1 MAESIRG
8 LTVEISADASSFN
21 KEMSSMRKAA
31 QQSQTELNALQKSL
45 ELEFDSDKFAR
56 AQKVAQNAIDQTAAN
71 ADALRRRLDYLEN
84 TGNIDTD
91 QYRKLKAELAK
102 TELQAQQLEK
112 QLEKI
117 NQIKFDAISARVTK
131 VGDAILNVG
140 KTLAPFSAAALA
152 AGTAAATLGVKTAA
166 TGAELDD
173 LSLRLGISAEKVQE
187 YQYVTAQ
194 AGVEWDTFEKALIKA
209 RAAIVDLS
217 AGTINNASK
226 ALQSLGLRVE
236 NFDSKEAMFD
246 GIIDALSN
254 MEDKTLQ
261 TAYANE
267 IFGDKIANQMLPY
280 LNAGTDAINQFK
292 SEFETIGAL
301 SNEQVAAL
309 AKLDDTIYLLKESLK
324 NVCLQ
329 IGASFAPLLQRVA
342 EIINTSLIPK
352 LQKLAEW
359 FNSLTIEQQA
369 FAAKVLL
376 VVAAL
381 APLALGIGKVV
392 SAIGGIIKLIPAL
405 QAGLSA
411 LAANPIILIIAVIAA
426 ILLLL
431 YTRCEAFRD
440 SINNL
445 VSTLGEALQPAL
457 DAVMQVLD
465 LIMQVLQPII
475 DLVGGVLAVAIN
487 IISEALQPVI
497 GIIQA
502 IFDIIS
508 PLLDMLMSVVEMIL
522 TPIQVA
528 IQALFGILQPL
539 LSVALIPLKV
549 VLQALQVP
557 LQMLG
562 TLLGWLAPIFKIF
575 GNVVTKIF
583 SGVVK
588 IINIVVGVV
597 EDAVNFV
604 IGIINKLINGVNSS
618 LGWLGVHIDRI
629 AEVKLRIDTSEIK
642 DMDDV
647 NAIIDST
654 APTQPKDNGGNGG
667 TVYDNGN
674 GTGTS
679 GDIYNYDNSTKNTTQ
694 NITVTIQNYAAEV
707 DTDKLVREI
716 NMKLAEAM

>member
-1 MAESIRG
+1 
-8 LTVEISADASSFN
+8 
-21 KEMSSMRKAA
+21 
-31 QQSQTELNALQKSL
+31 
-45 ELEFDSDKFAR
+45 
-56 AQKVAQNAIDQTAAN
+56 
-71 ADALRRRLDYLEN
+71 
-84 TGNIDTD
+84 
-91 QYRKLKAELAK
+91 
-102 TELQAQQLEK
+102 
-112 QLEKI
+112 
-117 NQIKFDAISARVTK
+117 
-131 VGDAILNVG
+131 
-140 KTLAPFSAAALA
+140 
-152 AGTAAATLGVKTAA
+152 
-166 TGAELDD
+166 
-173 LSLRLGISAEKVQE
+173 
-187 YQYVTAQ
+187 
-194 AGVEWDTFEKALIKA
+194 
-209 RAAIVDLS
+209 
-217 AGTINNASK
+217 
-226 ALQSLGLRVE
+226 
-236 NFDSKEAMFD
+236 
-246 GIIDALSN
+246 
-254 MEDKTLQ
+254 
-261 TAYANE
+261 
-267 IFGDKIANQMLPY
+267 
-280 LNAGTDAINQFK
+280 
-292 SEFETIGAL
+292 
-301 SNEQVAAL
+301 
-309 AKLDDTIYLLKESLK
+309 
-324 NVCLQ
+324 
-329 IGASFAPLLQRVA
+329 
-342 EIINTSLIPK
+342 
-352 LQKLAEW
+352 
-359 FNSLTIEQQA
+359 
-369 FAAKVLL
+369 
-376 VVAAL
+376 
-381 APLALGIGKVV
+381 
-392 SAIGGIIKLIPAL
+392 
-405 QAGLSA
+405 
-411 LAANPIILIIAVIAA
+411 
-426 ILLLL
+426 
-431 YTRCEAFRD
+431 
-440 SINNL
+440 
-445 VSTLGEALQPAL
+445 
-457 DAVMQVLD
+457 
-465 LIMQVLQPII
+465 MQVLQPII

-604 IGIINKLINGVNSS
+604 IGIINKLIDGVNSS

>member
-56 AQKVAQNAIDQTAAN
+56 AQKVAQNAIDQ
-71 ADALRRRLDYLEN
+71 
-84 TGNIDTD
+84 
-91 QYRKLKAELAK
+91 
-102 TELQAQQLEK
+102 
-112 QLEKI
+112 
-117 NQIKFDAISARVTK
+117 
-131 VGDAILNVG
+131 
-140 KTLAPFSAAALA
+140 
-152 AGTAAATLGVKTAA
+152 TAA

-411 LAANPIILIIAVIAA
+411 LAANPIILIIAVTIIWQTEIFNATFDLEIPA
-426 ILLLL
+426 DEVISKEYPDELQDLDDRV
-431 YTRCEAFRD
+431 T
-440 SINNL
+440 
-445 VSTLGEALQPAL
+445 ALEQK
-457 DAVMQVLD
+457 DGGVTEC
-465 LIMQVLQPII
+465 I
-475 DLVGGVLAVAIN
+475 DRAHFPDVGVGGVIYIDAATNTPYRYDTATNNYV
-487 IISEALQPVI
+487 IIGLDLD
-497 GIIQA
+497 
-502 IFDIIS
+502 DI
-508 PLLDMLMSVVEMIL
+508 
-522 TPIQVA
+522 T
-528 IQALFGILQPL
+528 
-539 LSVALIPLKV
+539 
-549 VLQALQVP
+549 
-557 LQMLG
+557 
-562 TLLGWLAPIFKIF
+562 
-575 GNVVTKIF
+575 
-583 SGVVK
+583 
-588 IINIVVGVV
+588 IIN
-597 EDAVNFV
+597 A
-604 IGIINKLINGVNSS
+604 
-618 LGWLGVHIDRI
+618 
-629 AEVKLRIDTSEIK
+629 
-642 DMDDV
+642 
-647 NAIIDST
+647 
-654 APTQPKDNGGNGG
+654 NGGN
-667 TVYDNGN
+667 
-674 GTGTS
+674 
-679 GDIYNYDNSTKNTTQ
+679 
-694 NITVTIQNYAAEV
+694 
-707 DTDKLVREI
+707 
-716 NMKLAEAM
+716 

>member
-1 MAESIRG
+1 
-8 LTVEISADASSFN
+8 
-21 KEMSSMRKAA
+21 
-31 QQSQTELNALQKSL
+31 
-45 ELEFDSDKFAR
+45 
-56 AQKVAQNAIDQTAAN
+56 
-71 ADALRRRLDYLEN
+71 
-84 TGNIDTD
+84 
-91 QYRKLKAELAK
+91 
-102 TELQAQQLEK
+102 
-112 QLEKI
+112 
-117 NQIKFDAISARVTK
+117 
-131 VGDAILNVG
+131 
-140 KTLAPFSAAALA
+140 
-152 AGTAAATLGVKTAA
+152 
-166 TGAELDD
+166 
-173 LSLRLGISAEKVQE
+173 
-187 YQYVTAQ
+187 
-194 AGVEWDTFEKALIKA
+194 
-209 RAAIVDLS
+209 
-217 AGTINNASK
+217 
-226 ALQSLGLRVE
+226 
-236 NFDSKEAMFD
+236 
-246 GIIDALSN
+246 
-254 MEDKTLQ
+254 
-261 TAYANE
+261 
-267 IFGDKIANQMLPY
+267 
-280 LNAGTDAINQFK
+280 
-292 SEFETIGAL
+292 
-301 SNEQVAAL
+301 
-309 AKLDDTIYLLKESLK
+309 
-324 NVCLQ
+324 
-329 IGASFAPLLQRVA
+329 
-342 EIINTSLIPK
+342 
-352 LQKLAEW
+352 
-359 FNSLTIEQQA
+359 
-369 FAAKVLL
+369 
-376 VVAAL
+376 
-381 APLALGIGKVV
+381 
-392 SAIGGIIKLIPAL
+392 
-405 QAGLSA
+405 
-411 LAANPIILIIAVIAA
+411 
-426 ILLLL
+426 
-431 YTRCEAFRD
+431 
-440 SINNL
+440 
-445 VSTLGEALQPAL
+445 
-457 DAVMQVLD
+457 MQVLD
-465 LIMQVLQPII
+465 LVMQVLQPII

-604 IGIINKLINGVNSS
+604 IGIINKLIDGVNSS

-674 GTGTS
+674 STGTS

>member
-1 MAESIRG
+1 MAESVRG

-31 QQSQTELNALQKSL
+31 QSSQSELNALQKSL
-45 ELEFDSDKFAR
+45 ELKFDSAKFSR
-56 AQKVAQNAIDQTAAN
+56 AQKVAQQAIDQTANN
-71 ADALRRRLDYLEN
+71 ADVLRRRLEYLEN

-91 QYRKLKAELAK
+91 QYRKLKSELAK

-117 NQIKFDAISARVTK
+117 NQIKFNAISESVTK
-131 VGDAILNVG
+131 VGNAISGVG
-140 KTLAPFSAAALA
+140 KALTPISAAAGA
-152 AGTAAATLGVKTAA
+152 ALTGLSALGIKAAATG
-166 TGAELDD
+166 GEIDD
-173 LSLRLGISAEKVQE
+173 LSQQLGVSAEKVQE
-187 YQYVTAQ
+187 WQYLALQT
-194 AGVEWDTFEKALIKA
+194 GVGVDTFNNALVKA
-209 RAAIVDLS
+209 RAALVDLS

-226 ALQSLGLRVE
+226 ALQSLGLNID
-236 NFDSKEAMFD
+236 NFKNKEQMFD
-246 GIIDALSN
+246 GILTALAS
-254 MEDKTLQ
+254 MKDKTLQ

-267 IFGDKIANQMLPY
+267 IFGDKIANQMIPF
-280 LNAGTDAINQFK
+280 LNAGAENINK
-292 SEFETIGAL
+292 LKDEFTTLGAL
-301 SNEQVAAL
+301 TNEQIKTL
-309 AKLDDTIYLLKESLK
+309 ATLDDTFNRVKESSK

-329 IGASFAPLLQRVA
+329 IGASFAPLLQRIA
-342 EIINTSLIPK
+342 DMINNDVVPK
-352 LQKLAEW
+352 LQKLADW
-359 FNSLTIEQQA
+359 FNTITVEQQE
-369 FAAKVLL
+369 FAVKALL

-392 SAIGGIIKLIPAL
+392 SAVGGIIKAIPAL
-405 QAGLSA
+405 KAKLSA
-411 LAANPIILIIAVIAA
+411 LAANPIILIIAVVAA

-431 YTRCEAFRD
+431 YTRCEAFRAA
-440 SINNL
+440 INNL
-445 VSTLGEALQPAL
+445 VSTIGEALKPAL

-465 LIMQVLQPII
+465 LLMSILQPII
-475 DLVGGVLAVAIN
+475 DLVGGILAVAIN
-487 IISEALQPVI
+487 VISEALQPVI

-508 PLLDMLMSVVEMIL
+508 PLLDMLMTVVEMVL
-522 TPIQVA
+522 MPIQIA

-539 LSVALIPLKV
+539 LSVALIPLKI

-562 TLLGWLAPIFKIF
+562 TLLGWLAPLFKVF

-604 IGIINKLINGVNSS
+604 IGIINKLIDGVNKS
-618 LGWLGVHIDRI
+618 LGWLGVHINRI
-629 AEVKLRIDTSEIK
+629 AEVKLRIDTSNIK
-642 DMDDV
+642 GMDDV

-654 APTQPKDNGGNGG
+654 PPKQPEGGG
-667 TVYDNGN
+667 TVYDNGG

-716 NMKLAEAM
+716 NVKLAEAM

>member
-84 TGNIDTD
+84 AGNIDTD

-117 NQIKFDAISARVTK
+117 NQIKFDAISSRVTK
-131 VGDAILNVG
+131 VGDAISNVG

-194 AGVEWDTFEKALIKA
+194 AGVEWNVFEKALIKA
-209 RAAIVDLS
+209 RAALVDLS

-236 NFDSKEAMFD
+236 DFDSKEAMFD

-376 VVAAL
+376 VVAL

-392 SAIGGIIKLIPAL
+392 SAIGGVIKLIPAL

-457 DAVMQVLD
+457 DAIMQVLD
-465 LIMQVLQPII
+465 LVMQVLQPIS

-604 IGIINKLINGVNSS
+604 IGIINKLIDGVNWS

-654 APTQPKDNGGNGG
+654 APTQPKDNGG

>member
-1 MAESIRG
+1 MAESVRG

-31 QQSQTELNALQKSL
+31 QSSQSELNALQKSL
-45 ELEFDSDKFAR
+45 ELKFDSAKFSR
-56 AQKVAQNAIDQTAAN
+56 AQKVAQQAIDQTANN
-71 ADALRRRLDYLEN
+71 ADVLRRRLEYLEN

-91 QYRKLKAELAK
+91 QYRKLKSELAK

-117 NQIKFDAISARVTK
+117 NQIKFNAISESVTK
-131 VGDAILNVG
+131 VGNAISGVG
-140 KTLAPFSAAALA
+140 KALTPISAAAGA
-152 AGTAAATLGVKTAA
+152 ALTGLSALGIKAAATG
-166 TGAELDD
+166 GEIDD
-173 LSLRLGISAEKVQE
+173 LSQQLGVSAEKVQE
-187 YQYVTAQ
+187 WQYLALQT
-194 AGVEWDTFEKALIKA
+194 GVGVDTFNNALVKA
-209 RAAIVDLS
+209 RAALVDLS

-226 ALQSLGLRVE
+226 ALQSLGLNID
-236 NFDSKEAMFD
+236 NFKNKEQMFD
-246 GIIDALSN
+246 GILTALAS
-254 MEDKTLQ
+254 MKDKTLQ

-267 IFGDKIANQMLPY
+267 IFGDKIANQMIPF
-280 LNAGTDAINQFK
+280 LNAGAENINK
-292 SEFETIGAL
+292 LKDEFTTLGAL
-301 SNEQVAAL
+301 TNEQIKTL
-309 AKLDDTIYLLKESLK
+309 ATLDDTFNRVKESSK

-329 IGASFAPLLQRVA
+329 IGASFAPLLQRIA
-342 EIINTSLIPK
+342 DMINNDVVPK
-352 LQKLAEW
+352 LQKLADW
-359 FNSLTIEQQA
+359 FNTITVEQQE
-369 FAAKVLL
+369 FAVKALL

-392 SAIGGIIKLIPAL
+392 SAVGGIIKAIPAL

-411 LAANPIILIIAVIAA
+411 LAANPIILIIAVVAA

-431 YTRCEAFRD
+431 YTRCEAFRAA
-440 SINNL
+440 INNL
-445 VSTLGEALQPAL
+445 VSTIGEALKPAL

-465 LIMQVLQPII
+465 LLMSILQPII
-475 DLVGGVLAVAIN
+475 DLVGGILAVAIN
-487 IISEALQPVI
+487 VISEALQPVI

-508 PLLDMLMSVVEMIL
+508 PLLDMLMTVVEMVL
-522 TPIQVA
+522 MPIQIA

-539 LSVALIPLKV
+539 LSVALIPLKI

-562 TLLGWLAPIFKIF
+562 TLLGWLAPLFKVF

-604 IGIINKLINGVNSS
+604 IGIINKLIDGVNKS
-618 LGWLGVHIDRI
+618 LGWLGVHINRI
-629 AEVKLRIDTSEIK
+629 AEVKLRIDTSNIK
-642 DMDDV
+642 GMDDV

-654 APTQPKDNGGNGG
+654 PPKQPEGGG
-667 TVYDNGN
+667 TVYDNGG

-716 NMKLAEAM
+716 NVKLAEAM

>member
-1 MAESIRG
+1 MAESVRG

-31 QQSQTELNALQKSL
+31 QSSQSELNALQKSL
-45 ELEFDSDKFAR
+45 ELKFDSAKFSR
-56 AQKVAQNAIDQTAAN
+56 AQKVAQQAIDQTANN
-71 ADALRRRLDYLEN
+71 ADVLRRRLEYLEN

-91 QYRKLKAELAK
+91 QYRKLKSELAK

-117 NQIKFDAISARVTK
+117 NQIKFNAISESVTK
-131 VGDAILNVG
+131 VGNAISGVG
-140 KTLAPFSAAALA
+140 KALTPISAVAGAALTGLSA
-152 AGTAAATLGVKTAA
+152 LGIKAAATG
-166 TGAELDD
+166 GEIDD
-173 LSLRLGISAEKVQE
+173 LSQQLGVSAEKVQE
-187 YQYVTAQ
+187 WQYLALQT
-194 AGVEWDTFEKALIKA
+194 GVGVDTFNNALVKA
-209 RAAIVDLS
+209 RAALVDLS

-226 ALQSLGLRVE
+226 ALQSLGLNID
-236 NFDSKEAMFD
+236 NFKNKEQMFD
-246 GIIDALSN
+246 GILTALAS
-254 MEDKTLQ
+254 MKDKTLQ

-267 IFGDKIANQMLPY
+267 IFGDKIANQMIPF
-280 LNAGTDAINQFK
+280 LNAGAENINK
-292 SEFETIGAL
+292 LKDEFTTLGAL
-301 SNEQVAAL
+301 TNEQVKTL
-309 AKLDDTIYLLKESLK
+309 ATLDDTFNRVKESLK

-329 IGASFAPLLQRVA
+329 IGASFAPLLQRIA
-342 EIINTSLIPK
+342 DMINNDVVPK
-352 LQKLAEW
+352 LQKLADW
-359 FNSLTIEQQA
+359 FNTLTVEQQE
-369 FAAKVLL
+369 FAVKALL

-392 SAIGGIIKLIPAL
+392 SAVGGIIKAIPAL

-411 LAANPIILIIAVIAA
+411 LAANPIILIIAVVAA

-431 YTRCEAFRD
+431 YTRCEAFRAA
-440 SINNL
+440 INNL
-445 VSTLGEALQPAL
+445 VSTIGEALKPAL

-465 LIMQVLQPII
+465 LLMSILQPII
-475 DLVGGVLAVAIN
+475 DLVGGILAVAIN
-487 IISEALQPVI
+487 VISEALQPVI

-508 PLLDMLMSVVEMIL
+508 PLLDMLMTVVEMVL
-522 TPIQVA
+522 MPIQIA

-539 LSVALIPLKV
+539 LSVALIPLKI

-562 TLLGWLAPIFKIF
+562 TLLGWLAPLFKVF

-604 IGIINKLINGVNSS
+604 IGIINKLIDGVNKS
-618 LGWLGVHIDRI
+618 LGWLGVHINRI
-629 AEVKLRIDTSEIK
+629 AEVKLRIDTSNIK
-642 DMDDV
+642 GMDDV

-654 APTQPKDNGGNGG
+654 PPKQPEGGG
-667 TVYDNGN
+667 TVYDNGG

-716 NMKLAEAM
+716 NVKLAEAM

>member
-84 TGNIDTD
+84 AGNIDTD

-117 NQIKFDAISARVTK
+117 NQIKFDAISSRVTK
-131 VGDAILNVG
+131 VGDAISNVG

-166 TGAELDD
+166 TGAEL
-173 LSLRLGISAEKVQE
+173 
-187 YQYVTAQ
+187 
-194 AGVEWDTFEKALIKA
+194 
-209 RAAIVDLS
+209 VDLS

-236 NFDSKEAMFD
+236 DFDSKEAMFD

-369 FAAKVLL
+369 FAAKALL

-392 SAIGGIIKLIPAL
+392 STIGGIIKLIPAL

-465 LIMQVLQPII
+465 LVMQVLQPII

-604 IGIINKLINGVNSS
+604 IGIINKLIDGVNSS

>member
-1 MAESIRG
+1 M
-8 LTVEISADASSFN
+8 
-21 KEMSSMRKAA
+21 
-31 QQSQTELNALQKSL
+31 
-45 ELEFDSDKFAR
+45 
-56 AQKVAQNAIDQTAAN
+56 
-71 ADALRRRLDYLEN
+71 
-84 TGNIDTD
+84 
-91 QYRKLKAELAK
+91 
-102 TELQAQQLEK
+102 QAQQLEK

-117 NQIKFDAISARVTK
+117 NQIQLNAISESVTK
-131 VGDAILNVG
+131 VGNAISGVG
-140 KTLAPFSAAALA
+140 KALTPISAAAGA
-152 AGTAAATLGVKTAA
+152 ALTGLSALGIKAAATG
-166 TGAELDD
+166 GEIDD
-173 LSLRLGISAEKVQE
+173 LSQRLGVSAEKVQE
-187 YQYVTAQ
+187 WQYLALQT
-194 AGVEWDTFEKALIKA
+194 GVDMDTFNNALIKA
-209 RAAIVDLS
+209 RAALVDLS

-226 ALQSLGLRVE
+226 ALQSLGLNINNFE
-236 NFDSKEAMFD
+236 NKEQMFD
-246 GIIDALSN
+246 GILTALAS
-254 MEDKTLQ
+254 MKDKTLQ

-267 IFGDKIANQMLPY
+267 IFGNKIANQMIPF
-280 LNAGTDAINQFK
+280 LNAGAENINK
-292 SEFETIGAL
+292 LKDEFTTLGAL
-301 SNEQVAAL
+301 TNEQIKTL
-309 AKLDDTIYLLKESLK
+309 ATLDDTLNRVKESLK

-329 IGASFAPLLQRVA
+329 IDAPFALLLQRIA
-342 EIINTSLIPK
+342 DMINNDVVPK

-369 FAAKVLL
+369 FAAKALL

-392 SAIGGIIKLIPAL
+392 STIGGIIKLIPAL

-431 YTRCEAFRD
+431 YTRCEAFRAA
-440 SINNL
+440 INNL
-445 VSTLGEALQPAL
+445 VSAIGEALKPAL

-465 LIMQVLQPII
+465 LIMSVLQPII
-475 DLVGGVLAVAIN
+475 DLVGGKLAVAIN
-487 IISEALQPVI
+487 VISEALQPVI

-508 PLLDMLMSVVEMIL
+508 PQLDMLMTVVEMIL
-522 TPIQVA
+522 TPIQIA

-539 LSVALIPLKV
+539 LSVALIPLKI

-557 LQMLG
+557 LQVFG
-562 TLLGWLAPIFKIF
+562 TLLGWLASLFKVF

-588 IINIVVGVV
+588 NINIVVGVV
-597 EDAVNFV
+597 EDDVNFV
-604 IGIINKLINGVNSS
+604 IGIINGLIDSVNKS
-618 LGWLGVHIDRI
+618 LGWLGVHINRI
-629 AEVKLRIDTSEIK
+629 AEVKLRIDTSNIK
-642 DMDDV
+642 GMDDV

-654 APTQPKDNGGNGG
+654 PPKQPEGGG
-667 TVYDNGN
+667 TVYDNGG

-716 NMKLAEAM
+716 NIKLAEAM

>member
-84 TGNIDTD
+84 AGNIDTD

-117 NQIKFDAISARVTK
+117 NQIKFDAISSRVTK
-131 VGDAILNVG
+131 VGDAISNVG

-152 AGTAAATLGVKTAA
+152 AGTAAATLGIKTAA

-173 LSLRLGISAEKVQE
+173 LSLRLGISAEKIQE

-236 NFDSKEAMFD
+236 DFDSKEAMFD

-267 IFGDKIANQMLPY
+267 IFGDNIANQMLPY

-342 EIINTSLIPK
+342 EIINRIIP
-352 LQKLAEW
+352 
-359 FNSLTIEQQA
+359 F
-369 FAAKVLL
+369 
-376 VVAAL
+376 
-381 APLALGIGKVV
+381 G
-392 SAIGGIIKLIPAL
+392 
-405 QAGLSA
+405 
-411 LAANPIILIIAVIAA
+411 
-426 ILLLL
+426 
-431 YTRCEAFRD
+431 C
-440 SINNL
+440 
-445 VSTLGEALQPAL
+445 
-457 DAVMQVLD
+457 
-465 LIMQVLQPII
+465 
-475 DLVGGVLAVAIN
+475 
-487 IISEALQPVI
+487 
-497 GIIQA
+497 
-502 IFDIIS
+502 
-508 PLLDMLMSVVEMIL
+508 
-522 TPIQVA
+522 
-528 IQALFGILQPL
+528 LF
-539 LSVALIPLKV
+539 
-549 VLQALQVP
+549 
-557 LQMLG
+557 
-562 TLLGWLAPIFKIF
+562 
-575 GNVVTKIF
+575 
-583 SGVVK
+583 
-588 IINIVVGVV
+588 
-597 EDAVNFV
+597 
-604 IGIINKLINGVNSS
+604 
-618 LGWLGVHIDRI
+618 
-629 AEVKLRIDTSEIK
+629 
-642 DMDDV
+642 
-647 NAIIDST
+647 
-654 APTQPKDNGGNGG
+654 
-667 TVYDNGN
+667 
-674 GTGTS
+674 
-679 GDIYNYDNSTKNTTQ
+679 
-694 NITVTIQNYAAEV
+694 
-707 DTDKLVREI
+707 
-716 NMKLAEAM
+716 

>member
-1 MAESIRG
+1 MAESVRG

-31 QQSQTELNALQKSL
+31 QSSQSELNALQKSL
-45 ELEFDSDKFAR
+45 ELKFDSAKFSR
-56 AQKVAQNAIDQTAAN
+56 AQKVAQQAIDQTANN
-71 ADALRRRLDYLEN
+71 ADVLRRRLEYLEN

-91 QYRKLKAELAK
+91 QYRKLKSELAK

-117 NQIKFDAISARVTK
+117 NQIKFNAISESVTK
-131 VGDAILNVG
+131 VGNAISGVG
-140 KTLAPFSAAALA
+140 KALTPISAAAGA
-152 AGTAAATLGVKTAA
+152 ALTGLSALGIKAAATG
-166 TGAELDD
+166 GEIDD
-173 LSLRLGISAEKVQE
+173 LSQRLGVSAEKVQE
-187 YQYVTAQ
+187 WQYLALQT
-194 AGVEWDTFEKALIKA
+194 GVDMDTFNNALIKA
-209 RAAIVDLS
+209 RAALVDLS

-226 ALQSLGLRVE
+226 ALQSLGLNINNFE
-236 NFDSKEAMFD
+236 NKEQMFD
-246 GIIDALSN
+246 GILTALAS
-254 MEDKTLQ
+254 MKDKTLQ

-267 IFGDKIANQMLPY
+267 IFGDKIANQMIPF
-280 LNAGTDAINQFK
+280 LNAGAENINK
-292 SEFETIGAL
+292 LKDEFTTLGAL
-301 SNEQVAAL
+301 TNEQIKTL
-309 AKLDDTIYLLKESLK
+309 ATLDDTFNRVKESLK

-329 IGASFAPLLQRVA
+329 IGASFAPLLQRIA
-342 EIINTSLIPK
+342 DMINNDVVPK

-369 FAAKVLL
+369 FAAKALL

-392 SAIGGIIKLIPAL
+392 STIGGIIKLIPAL

-431 YTRCEAFRD
+431 YTRCEAFRAA
-440 SINNL
+440 INNL
-445 VSTLGEALQPAL
+445 VSAIGEALKPAL

-465 LIMQVLQPII
+465 LIMSVLQPII
-475 DLVGGVLAVAIN
+475 DLVGGILAVAIN
-487 IISEALQPVI
+487 VISEALQPVI

-508 PLLDMLMSVVEMIL
+508 PLLDMLMTVVEMIL
-522 TPIQVA
+522 TPIQIA

-539 LSVALIPLKV
+539 LSVALIPLKI

-562 TLLGWLAPIFKIF
+562 TLLGWLAPLFKVF

-604 IGIINKLINGVNSS
+604 IGIINGLIDGVNKS
-618 LGWLGVHIDRI
+618 LGWLGVHINRI
-629 AEVKLRIDTSEIK
+629 AEVKLRIDTSNIK
-642 DMDDV
+642 GMDDV

-654 APTQPKDNGGNGG
+654 PPKQPEGGG
-667 TVYDNGN
+667 TVYDNGG

-716 NMKLAEAM
+716 NIKLAEAM